1 MSDELD
7 EIRKKR
13 LRELQQAAGTDQ
25 QEEELRRQQ
34 QEAEEAYE
42 KQKQAILRTI
52 MTDEAKQRLS
62 NIKLVKPQ
70 MADNI
75 ENQLVQLAQSGRLSG
90 KITEEQLLR
99 LLKQIQ
105 NRKRDSTIKFKRV

>member
-7 EIRKKR
+7 EIRKRR

-25 QEEELRRQQ
+25 QDEELRQQ
-34 QEAEEAYE
+34 QEAEEAFE

-70 MADNI
+70 MAENI

-105 NRKRDSTIKFKRV
+105 DRKRDSKIKFKRV